1 MCLVSSNMTVCS
13 MSVAAMPL
21 PLLLLLPQVAEH
33 CSQQGMQF
41 LLAVRGCSQDNAVYT
56 PVIPLNVQCNQM
68 AQQGPGAAAAGAGA
82 GALGGN
88 ALGLSALPGLSDAP
102 AAQDKASQRRRGN
115 SASAASGSFLAA
127 AAAGLAAAALL

>member
-1 MCLVSSNMTVCS
+1 MLLLKQV
-13 MSVAAMPL
+13 
-21 PLLLLLPQVAEH
+21 PLLLLPPQVAEH
-33 CSQQGMQF
+33 CSEQGMQF

-56 PVIPLNVQCNQM
+56 PVIPLNVQCNQL
-68 AQQGPGAAAAGAGA
+68 AQQGPGLGAGAGAAGA

-102 AAQDKASQRRRGN
+102 KAQDKADKRRKGN
-115 SASAASGSFLAA
+115 SAAAASGSFLAA